1 MSSLDITNL
10 SIGSIPILASG
21 VSKFNTL
28 ENVELSLLGN
38 QLNVASTFAQEL
50 SKQLE
55 LSVNPNIG
63 SNFDI
68 LI

>member
-10 SIGSIPILASG
+10 SIDSIPMLASG

-28 ENVELSLLGN
+28 ENVELSLLSN